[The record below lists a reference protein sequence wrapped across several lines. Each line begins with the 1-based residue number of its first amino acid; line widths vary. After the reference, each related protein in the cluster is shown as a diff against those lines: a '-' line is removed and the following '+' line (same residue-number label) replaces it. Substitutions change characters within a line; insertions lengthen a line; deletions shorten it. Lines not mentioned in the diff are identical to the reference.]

1 MKRTLRIALTTL
13 VMSVFTLTPSRSL
26 AAVDTTPTSGAWAW
40 CSPTVVNGC
49 VKSVTTIS
57 PEKVETTYT
66 NRSLMP
72 SDLSFTIQ
80 CSIEPGG
87 TCDGNKYESVSGG
100 ACTVKSTWPSTSR
113 GIPDIQIDIAW
124 TGKLGWKVKLELST
138 GSYQPAFTIGHGT
151 VSAVTTDDGDGT
163 FTYTFVAEIETTYTA
178 SPPSNLQMPGD
189 MAKYKE
195 WLSTAVA
202 DSYTTDSV
210 HVQIWPKDH
219 LLNSYRNATGCFH
232 YPFVGAWAEANAQGF
247 SWSYNTDGAA
257 GASVTAPPNKL
268 YFSVFAPHYLPRVGT
283 NDLVVMPARVQVFL
297 PAAYFTALGYAT
309 LTEFDSSSYSV
320 TTEDGQK
327 VSPAVV
333 EQDGGLRINLGVQHY
348 SAPNPTIIFKSKN
361 VATTTEASP
370 VTQAPKT
377 TTAAK
382 TVRRST
388 QKSLTSLISLSK
400 TGTKTYKVTG
410 GCSIS
415 GKNLR
420 TPSRK
425 TTCKLTLTV
434 RNSKKKVLATKTV
447 TIKVV

>member
-1 MKRTLRIALTTL
+1 MKRALRISLATL
-13 VMSVFTLTPSRSL
+13 VMSVFTLSPSRAH
-26 AAVDTTPTSGAWAW
+26 AAADTIPAAGDWAW
-40 CSPTVVNGC
+40 CSPTVINGC

-66 NRSLMP
+66 DSAQLP
-72 SDLSFTIQ
+72 SGLTYSIR

-100 ACTVKSTWPSTSR
+100 ACTVKSTWPTTSR

-124 TGKLGWKVKLELST
+124 TGKIGWKVKLVLST

-151 VSAVTTDDGDGT
+151 VSAVTVDDGDGT
-163 FTYTFVAEIETTYTA
+163 FTYTFVAEIETSYSA
-178 SPPSNLQMPGD
+178 SPPSSLRMGE
-189 MAKYKE
+189 AGGITRYKE
-195 WLSTAVA
+195 WLSTAEA
-202 DSYTTDSV
+202 TNARESV

-219 LLNSYRNATGCFH
+219 LLNQFRNATGCFH
-232 YPFVGAWAEANAQGF
+232 YPFIGAWAEANAQGF
-247 SWSYNTDGAA
+247 SWSYNTDGATN
-257 GASVTAPPNKL
+257 ASPTAPPNKL
-268 YFSVFAPHYLPRVGT
+268 YFEASAPHYLPRVGT
-283 NDLVVMPARVQVFL
+283 NELVVMPARVQVFL

-327 VSPAVV
+327 VSPTVV

-361 VATTTEASP
+361 VSST
-370 VTQAPKT
+370 TQAAQSPKT
-377 TTAAK
+377 TTSSK
-382 TVRRST
+382 SVRRST
-388 QKSLTSLISLSK
+388 QKSLTSLISLPKS
-400 TGTKTYKVTG
+400 GIKTYKVTG
-410 GCSIS
+410 SCKINGRY
-415 GKNLR
+415 LR

>member
-1 MKRTLRIALTTL
+1 
-13 VMSVFTLTPSRSL
+13 MSIFTLSPSNSH
-26 AAVDTTPTSGAWAW
+26 AAADTTVVAGAWAW

-49 VKSVTTIS
+49 IKSVTTIS
-57 PEKVETTYT
+57 PEKVETVYT
-66 NRSLMP
+66 DVSLMP
-72 SDLSFTIQ
+72 RDLSYTIQ

-87 TCDGNKYESVSGG
+87 TCDGNKFESVSGG
-100 ACTVKSTWPSTSR
+100 ACTQKSTWPTTSI

-124 TGKLGWKVKLELST
+124 SGKIGWRVKLELST

-178 SPPSNLQMPGD
+178 SPPSNLQMPRD
-189 MAKYKE
+189 TIKYRE
-195 WLSTAVA
+195 WLATAEA
-202 DSYTTDSV
+202 NSYTTDSV

-219 LLNSYRNATGCFH
+219 LLNPYRNATGCFY
-232 YPFVGAWAEANAQGF
+232 YPFIGAWAEGNAQGF

-257 GASVTAPPNKL
+257 GASATAPPNKL
-268 YFSVFAPHYLPRVGT
+268 YFSVYAPHYLPRVGT
-283 NDLVVMPARVQVFL
+283 NDLAVMPARVQVFL

-309 LTEFDSSSYSV
+309 LSEFDSSSYSV

-333 EQDGGLRINLGVQHY
+333 EHDGGLRINLGVQHY
-348 SAPNPTIIFKSKN
+348 SSPNPTIVFKSKN
-361 VATTTEASP
+361 EITAVVVAPTA
-370 VTQAPKT
+370 
-377 TTAAK
+377 TAAPGTSTSTK

-388 QKSLTSLISLSK
+388 QKSLTLLISLSK

-434 RNSKKKVLATKTV
+434 RNSKKKIIATKSQLIWV
-447 TIKVV
+447 S

>member
-1 MKRTLRIALTTL
+1 MKRSLRIALATL
-13 VMSVFTLTPSRSL
+13 VMSVFTLAPSRSH
-26 AAVDTTPTSGAWAW
+26 AVADTTPTAGAWAW

-49 VKSVTTIS
+49 IKSVTTIS

-66 NRSLMP
+66 DSSLIP
-72 SDLSFTIQ
+72 RDLSYSIR

-87 TCDGNKYESVSGG
+87 TCDGNKFESVSGG
-100 ACTVKSTWPSTSR
+100 ACTQKSTWPSTSR

-124 TGKLGWKVKLELST
+124 NSKIGWKVKLELST

-163 FTYTFVAEIETTYTA
+163 FTYTFVAEIETTYSA
-178 SPPSNLQMPGD
+178 SPPSSLRMSEPGG
-189 MAKYKE
+189 MTRYKE
-195 WLSTAVA
+195 WISTAEA
-202 DSYTTDSV
+202 NSYTTDSV

-219 LLNSYRNATGCFH
+219 LLNSYRNATGCFY
-232 YPFVGAWAEANAQGF
+232 YPFIGAWAEANAQGF
-247 SWSYNTDGAA
+247 SWSYSVDGPSAA
-257 GASVTAPPNKL
+257 TPTKLFFEAS
-268 YFSVFAPHYLPRVGT
+268 APHYLPRVGT

-297 PAAYFTALGYAT
+297 PAAYFTAIGYAT
-309 LTEFDSSSYSV
+309 LSEFDSSSYSV
-320 TTEDGQK
+320 TAEDGQK
-327 VSPAVV
+327 VSPTVV

-348 SAPNPTIIFKSKN
+348 SAPNPTIVFKSKN
-361 VATTTEASP
+361 EATAVV
-370 VTQAPKT
+370 VTPAAP
-377 TTAAK
+377 AATNATK

-434 RNSKKKVLATKTV
+434 RNSKKKIVATKSQLIRV
-447 TIKVV
+447 S

>member
-1 MKRTLRIALTTL
+1 MKRALRISLATL
-13 VMSVFTLTPSRSL
+13 VMSVFTLSPSRAHAGADTIP
-26 AAVDTTPTSGAWAW
+26 AAGDWAW

-66 NRSLMP
+66 DSSVIP
-72 SDLSFTIQ
+72 SGLSYSIR

-100 ACTVKSTWPSTSR
+100 ACTVKSTWPTTSR
-113 GIPDIQIDIAW
+113 GIPDIQIDISW
-124 TGKLGWKVKLELST
+124 SGKTGWRVKLVLST

-151 VSAVTTDDGDGT
+151 VSAITSDDGDGT
-163 FTYTFVAEIETTYTA
+163 FTYTFVAEIEASYSA
-178 SPPSNLQMPGD
+178 SPPSSLRMGE
-189 MAKYKE
+189 AGGITRYKE
-195 WLSTAVA
+195 WLSTAEA
-202 DSYTTDSV
+202 TDSRESV

-219 LLNSYRNATGCFH
+219 LLNQYRNAAGCFH

-247 SWSYNTDGAA
+247 SWSYNTDGATS
-257 GASVTAPPNKL
+257 ASPTAPPNKL
-268 YFSVFAPHYLPRVGT
+268 YFDASAPHYLPRVGT

-297 PAAYFTALGYAT
+297 PAAYFTALGYTT

-327 VSPAVV
+327 VSPTVV

-361 VATTTEASP
+361 VAST
-370 VTQAPKT
+370 TQATQSSKIT
-377 TTAAK
+377 TSSK
-382 TVRRST
+382 SVRRNT
-388 QKSLTSLISLSK
+388 QKSLASLISLSK
-400 TGTKTYKVTG
+400 AGTKTYKVTG
-410 GCSIS
+410 GCKIS

-447 TIKVV
+447 NVKVV